1 MKNCIRRFSK
11 TNFFGQIRQEKEI
24 KDGLYNLFVQD
35 LPFFI
40 LPLVKP
46 ALQEFARAERVLL
59 GNYN

>member
-35 LPFFI
+35 LPLFI
-40 LPLVKP
+40 LPLEKP
-46 ALQEFARAERVLL
+46 ALQEFARAEHVPLE
-59 GNYN
+59 NHD